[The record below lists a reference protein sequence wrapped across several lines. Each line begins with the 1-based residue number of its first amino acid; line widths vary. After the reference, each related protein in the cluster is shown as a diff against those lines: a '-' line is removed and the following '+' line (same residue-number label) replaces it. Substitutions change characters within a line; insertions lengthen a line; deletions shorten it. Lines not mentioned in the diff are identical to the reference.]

1 MPQSLGSLAVGAKI
15 KFGTIYGNKIQW
27 KIADKDHTDYPSN
40 SVTLVTDRIIKIMAH
55 DGKEANNSD
64 SNRKSYGNN
73 RYKDSNIRQWLNKDS
88 AAGTWYEA
96 QHSADAPPTT
106 ANCANYNGYDTL
118 PGFLNGFTAE
128 EKAALLSTTLTV
140 GKASVDG
147 GGTETVTDKIFPL
160 SGTEVGLSTDF
171 TEGSKLALFSDNAS
185 RIAMPTADA
194 VSNSNYT
201 SSSLKV
207 SAGWY
212 YWLRTPYASNSYI
225 VRSVNASGAL
235 GHGNAYG
242 GNIGLRPACNLSSGL
257 LISDSVDADG
267 CYTVIY
273 NEPPVAPGTI
283 TVPSGVI
290 GGNSL
295 VISWTAGSDPE
306 GQALTYKLERQ
317 YNDGSWTL
325 IYSGPSLTYTDTSN
339 DAWDTIKYRVK
350 AMDNV
355 GNESEP
361 QTSSVV
367 TVSHNQPP
375 TIPASITAPSSVVGG
390 QPLYVSWGQSTDPEG
405 QPITYKL
412 ERKIDLGAW
421 TEVYSGTS
429 LTFSD
434 TSNNSWDSVRY
445 RVKAMDDVGN
455 ESAYKTSDMITITHN
470 QPPAISGEDGN
481 IGDFEEDFISPEYTV
496 NDPDIDTVT
505 VVEKLDTTIL
515 RTYLPNS
522 EEENTVAIDA
532 ELWRTVLNGSHV
544 ITIQATDSYGAV
556 STRTWDFT
564 KSVTV
569 AEMKLLDP
577 LPADEMPT
585 RAIIFVQGIF
595 PLGSILTVK
604 ACNNAFDDEP
614 FWEDVSAKV
623 LSGQKINFNN
633 QIKTADDWGVS
644 VWLKLERGISQGPC
658 YIQAFGGNF
667 E

>member
-1 MPQSLGSLAVGAKI
+1 MPQSLGGLAVGAKI
-15 KFGTIYGNKIQW
+15 KYGSIYGNKIQW
-27 KIADKDHTDYPSN
+27 KVSDKNHTGFPSN
-40 SVTLVTDRIIKIMAH
+40 SVTLITDRIIKIMAH

-88 AAGTWYEA
+88 AAGAWYVA
-96 QHSADAPPTT
+96 QHSADAAPTT

-118 PGFLNGFTAE
+118 AGFLNGFTAE

-140 GKASVDG
+140 GKATVDG
-147 GGTETVTDKIFPL
+147 GGTETVTDKIFLP
-160 SGTEVGLSTDF
+160 SGTEVGLSTDY
-171 TEGSKLALFSDNAS
+171 TEGSKLASFSDNAS

-201 SSSLKV
+201 NSSLNV

-212 YWLRTPYASNSYI
+212 YWLRTPYASNSYH
-225 VRSVNASGAL
+225 VRSVHTSGAL
-235 GHGNAYG
+235 SSNYAHNGYR
-242 GNIGLRPACNLSSGL
+242 GLRPACNLSSDL
-257 LISDSVDADG
+257 LVSDSVDADG

-273 NEPPVAPGTI
+273 NEPPVAPDTI

-290 GGNSL
+290 GGKTL
-295 VISWTAGSDPE
+295 AISWAAGSDPE

-317 YNDGSWTL
+317 YNNGSWTL
-325 IYSGPSLTYTDTSN
+325 IYSGPNLTYTDTSN
-339 DAWDTIKYRVK
+339 DAWDTIAYRVK

-355 GNESEP
+355 GNESGY
-361 QTSSVV
+361 QTSSTV

-375 TIPASITAPSSVVGG
+375 TIPASITAPSGVVGG

-405 QPITYKL
+405 QAITYKL

-421 TEVYSGTS
+421 AEVYSGSS
-429 LTFSD
+429 LTFAD
-434 TSNNSWDSVRY
+434 TSNNSWDTVQY
-445 RVKAMDDVGN
+445 RIKAVDNVGN
-455 ESAYKTSDMITITHN
+455 ESAYRTSGMITITHN
-470 QPPAISGEDGN
+470 QPPVISGEDGDL
-481 IGDFEEDFISPEYTV
+481 GDFEEDFISPEYTV
-496 NDPDIDTVT
+496 NDPDMDTVT
-505 VVEKLDTTIL
+505 VVEKLDATVL
-515 RTYLPNS
+515 RTYQPGA
-522 EEENTVAIDA
+522 EDENTVAIDA

-544 ITIQATDSYGAV
+544 ITIQATDNYGAV
-556 STRTWDFT
+556 STRTWNFT

-569 AEMKLLDP
+569 AEMKLLEP

-585 RAIIFVQGIF
+585 RAMIFVQGIF
-595 PLGSILTVK
+595 PLGSVLTVK

-644 VWLKLERGISQGPC
+644 VWLKLERKIAQGPC